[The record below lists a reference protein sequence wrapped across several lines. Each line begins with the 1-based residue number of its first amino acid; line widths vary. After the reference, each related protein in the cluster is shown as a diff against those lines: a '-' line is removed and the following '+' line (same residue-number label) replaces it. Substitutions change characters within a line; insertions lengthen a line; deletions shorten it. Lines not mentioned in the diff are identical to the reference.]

1 MWSKYKGLVHKWA
14 YTDFHGLLWKLTI
27 FMHLKSV
34 LSGISTS
41 TIWKNWLKKDDWIHK
56 LLKNFSSSK
65 LHRLRARTYFI
76 FVQHF
81 CAEILPKIDYFPFWK
96 FWENFFRLM
105 MKYSLYLTVS
115 WTKSNFMP
123 DIIVST
129 DILRLPIR
137 PWMLGLVYLFT
148 INPGKTRLHFV
159 ILTV

>member
-1 MWSKYKGLVHKWA
+1 MYSPHILNINLNREVNKINPIQVWSKYKGLVHKWA

-41 TIWKNWLKKDDWIHK
+41 TIWKKDWK
-56 LLKNFSSSK
+56 
-65 LHRLRARTYFI
+65 TI

-159 ILTV
+159 ILTVLMI